1 MTKGKKHFIL
11 IKIEQRAREI
21 RCPITFVLMNVF
33 TINALRIV
41 CYKSIMCVCPFNK
54 TQNTKTKEDN
64 FLLYLIYYVCLSV
77 FDWFGYFCLNVS
89 RAGICGNYYF
99 YFIIY
104 IKCAPTC
111 LMVSHIKKCMFSRSL
126 FHTHWRNIDRVDPM
140 QKERNN
146 MIVYR
151 YTNSTIDD
159 ESFQCDNKTFFLLT
173 LP

>member
-126 FHTHWRNIDRVDPM
+126 FHTYWRKLTGSIQCRKNGTIWLF
-140 QKERNN
+140 
-146 MIVYR
+146 IVIPIVQ
-151 YTNSTIDD
+151 STMNRSNVII
-159 ESFQCDNKTFFLLT
+159 KPFFF
-173 LP
+173 